1 MGTLRIFFAGLM
13 VMGMG
18 AVAQHGSK
26 PVKGIDIVVKKQP
39 SGSATLVRTDSNGGF
54 SVRIPEAGTYTLR
67 FAAPPELPGLPG
79 TVRSSI
85 TFTGDTPSADLAAV
99 NKPDPYRG
107 GGQKF
112 DKIGTK
118 GGILPRTARRLKWI
132 YPWPW
137 PPRTANGIYSF
148 EELEFSGPGLFSG
161 TLTAHR
167 SLTSLEVLT
176 FVAVEGQLSPLP
188 QGVTIMA
195 EGYRSFEYAA
205 ILRSG
210 LERRWRTQLEG
221 SSGAWRGEGEKPE
234 LRVSIN
240 TSGLTAG
247 TYSDEVVLTLIDG
260 EAREE
265 VRLPISIHILPRGAD
280 LGIQVN
286 RSRVVVPYTTG
297 KFSSSFQLH
306 NPTLSAQTYSI
317 RPSPGT
323 ASNVFRLPA
332 ARITVRSGEVASV
345 PFEIDGQALRD
356 GGDNGGGDFV
366 PQCIEVVKEPG
377 GEKFVYCTLPH
388 DVKTLEQWPETPQV
402 LKPLKLLPVPPPSQP
417 CQATK
422 LYPVLVGSP
431 TRLLQGVGANLQFE
445 VWDDCGLERTD
456 FGLLAFSSLGGSTSA
471 KAISK
476 GGVGTFLTF
485 PSAGANELQI
495 EVRAGELTGED
506 TYDLEVESTPVPA
519 MKAVTKSGAG
529 QLRGSA
535 QSQSIAPGA
544 IVEAETTPIS
554 EAGELLFGRIPIR
567 VLSRQGDVLTF
578 RVPYNTDPSVP
589 QILQVRDG
597 NHTSAPFPLSV
608 APAVPSILRN
618 AETGAYTFLRG
629 DDGSLTPV
637 TAETRAPAGSTLV
650 VFAEG
655 LGSVEQEAT
664 AETPTVVLS
673 TNSKQSPRA
682 TNGIPAVK
690 IVLIKPPGTSAVTPT
705 EIALTRDLPIE
716 LEGRPEAAFRLTFT
730 LPEGLESADPAS
742 GLVNLWVESQGVASE
757 LAATYTPDPAPVTSV
772 SVTSHAI
779 PFPATHLWD
788 GVSQTGPR
796 TANEAIGQAR
806 TLEGPTPQ
814 NLAPGVRLRLADLVS
829 NTVNATAPNGNKW
842 DIVVPNSASPVD
854 YTAIYEK
861 EFQLTFVVN
870 PPACGTLSTGAL
882 ASPGNW
888 WPEGST
894 VPLSRT
900 VNAGWTVVSILGGTT
915 SSSTL
920 MDRPRTV
927 TMTCE
932 EGYPVTLR
940 VAPLHPALVQIDSKT
955 STTGSLTTIS
965 NKALTLTV
973 PYSYIWGSNFS
984 YFTGISTPA
993 LSWSKQPGPNPSTV
1007 TIPAPTAAVTY
1018 TAHYNVGCII
1028 LTPHPNMTVAGG
1040 MIMSEAGNPPN
1051 CYGPGNVTITATPPP
1066 GQCFTAWDDGNT
1078 ANPRSWSP
1086 WVVSA
1091 VLPRPLFAPCTP
1103 GNTCVSPPAGP
1114 GGWWSLETASGP
1126 VLDRMP
1132 LAMHGIARNNPIVV
1146 PGKVGN
1152 ALAFNG
1158 TNSVEIPNNAIF
1170 DLPNSTAGRGNFTI
1184 DAWVRLDVAS
1194 DGGVLGRIGSPGPAG
1209 GLGWAFSVSRS
1220 GQFFE
1225 IRSGATG
1232 FGVQR
1237 THAPV
1242 SLGGWHF
1249 VALRFLRTATGSDVT
1264 MWING
1269 EKSTY
1274 NLADPVAALNL
1285 SGEPLLLASAVSP
1298 SAIGLQKPFVG
1309 AIDEFEYFQ
1318 RALTDAEI
1326 EGIYRASDK
1335 GKCPPAPS
1343 TGVRITVNGNPA
1355 AVGAVAGAAFGA
1367 TGLGAPSAPT
1377 FTTVLPT
1384 GTTSLAITAA
1394 TPVTNTAAGIRYE
1407 FTNWSVN
1414 GTANPAWTATPQAV
1428 PVPTANTTYTANYRT
1443 LFEVKV
1449 VVNGT
1454 CTVSPTPGF
1463 YPARTQLPVVI
1474 TPATGPT
1481 ATWAFDGG
1489 SLTVVS
1495 GGRIPLLSPGTLTV
1509 NCSASTGVPI
1519 SVITN
1524 PASIGAM
1531 VGIDTVGSSPNT
1543 YNTSLPA
1550 GGMQTLT
1557 AQDPVISAG
1566 TLYRFDNWSPT
1577 GPQITVPSTGPAVF
1591 TANYRLRGYAVTLTG
1606 CGATI
1611 GPLSLAVQTNPLF
1624 FAPNAELQIFPNPP
1638 AGQTFTSFTITM
1650 GGTTTTQTTNP
1661 GRITLTGPA
1670 TIVANCGTPTT
1681 APVTVLTNPANI
1693 GATMGLA
1700 GVNPGAGSSL
1710 NQYSTNAVP
1719 GATGTVNA
1727 APVQIFN
1734 SANTTRWDFKN
1745 WTGAGVVAPGTNNPQ
1760 PVTIQPNGSTF
1771 VANYDTFYKVD
1782 VVNNGCAS
1790 VSPVAGFYPAG
1801 SNVTVTVVAGGSN
1814 QVSSITFGPP
1824 AGGGA
1829 APSPIQNN
1837 SVMPVNSYTIL
1848 TANCGATPTGTV
1860 TVNTNP
1866 ANLGVVVGVTGSG
1879 AAPNSFTA
1887 ANLPAGPVTVTV
1899 DMLGPIVT
1907 PQGQQY
1913 QLQRWRQVGGGTLGS
1928 AAAQPATVVAGVT
1941 TTYTADYTVTGNR
1954 VTLLNN
1960 GCTAVGTTP
1969 TVPANG
1975 IWPVSTAL
1983 TGLTATPPTGGTLTN
1998 VTVTVLD
2005 PATGQTLTV
2014 PLGFPLPSPQTI
2026 GMPWTITFNC
2036 AAATTIGVTVNTNPV
2051 AIGATVGI
2059 GAASGV
2065 NSVSATLP
2073 AGSAQTLTASATAL
2087 VASTGLGY
2095 RFNNWTPAGP
2105 AVTLPASGSV
2115 TYTANYAV
2123 ACFLV
2128 LTEVQPAGSG
2138 TITLSPASPA
2148 NLPPNCYPNG
2158 SAITAT
2164 IVPAAGRLAG
2174 TIQPGAAGLGGLSP
2188 YSFTI
2193 TGPTLLVGTT
2203 TAAPAPAPN
2212 VNWAFVSRTGL
2223 TAVFRATN
2231 TGNLPATNLRITA
2244 LTASPGLRHTNRP
2257 PLPLG
2262 VGTLAPGAAAD
2273 VTLPFEFIG
2282 ESLDPNLNAAFQ
2294 VVLTSQ
2300 ADNLPAASFNIA
2312 VPAPPQTTIRL
2323 EAVSRTNTG
2332 NAGTLLFRVTNTGA
2346 NPTLPLNLVLQVT
2359 GASGLTFPNSSVQPV
2374 APLVPGASRE
2384 VTFAIALPAG
2394 QDLAAA
2400 TLTANLQAFGNIPAT
2415 LSRWRFDPPT
2425 AIVPLP

>member
-1 MGTLRIFFAGLM
+1 MGTLRLFFVGLILTG
-13 VMGMG
+13 VG
-18 AVAQHGSK
+18 AWAKQGSK
-26 PVKGIDIVVKKQP
+26 PIKDIDIIIKKQP

-54 SVRIPEAGTYTLR
+54 SVRIPEPGTYALR

-79 TVRSSI
+79 TVRSTVKFLADNPAAAEFSVRK
-85 TFTGDTPSADLAAV
+85 PSPGRRFAV
-99 NKPDPYRG
+99 
-107 GGQKF
+107 
-112 DKIGTK
+112 K
-118 GGILPRTARRLKWI
+118 GGISQVRLTPTGPSGLYK
-132 YPWPW
+132 YE
-137 PPRTANGIYSF
+137 T
-148 EELEFSGPGLFSG
+148 LEFSGPGLFTGQMS
-161 TLTAHR
+161 ADR
-167 SLTSLEVLT
+167 SLTSVAALS

-188 QGVTIMA
+188 QGITITA

-210 LERRWRTQLEG
+210 LDRRWRTQLEG

-265 VRLPISIHILPRGAD
+265 VRVPISIHILPRGSD
-280 LGIQVN
+280 LGILTDRTTYVIPQRTGSVRTFIRLTN
-286 RSRVVVPYTTG
+286 RTTQEEVYTLEPGDAAAQAALTVPATPIRVASGQTVEVPVVVDAV
-297 KFSSSFQLH
+297 Q
-306 NPTLSAQTYSI
+306 
-317 RPSPGT
+317 
-323 ASNVFRLPA
+323 
-332 ARITVRSGEVASV
+332 VASGKAPMTV
-345 PFEIDGQALRD
+345 KSLSNIK
-356 GGDNGGGDFV
+356 
-366 PQCIEVVKEPG
+366 PQK
-377 GEKFVYCTLPH
+377 
-388 DVKTLEQWPETPQV
+388 V
-402 LKPLKLLPVPPPSQP
+402 LVFTPPPAP
-417 CQATK
+417 DAPGATC
-422 LYPVLVGSP
+422 VATSLVP
-431 TRLLQGVGANLQFE
+431 ILINRPNQFLRGVPANLE
-445 VWDDCGLERTD
+445 YVVWDDCGTQRNDYTVE
-456 FGLLAFSSLGGSTSA
+456 AISKLGGSASGKAVNKPGVSGLLTIPTS
-471 KAISK
+471 
-476 GGVGTFLTF
+476 G
-485 PSAGANELQI
+485 PDQLQV

-506 TYDLEVESTPVPA
+506 TFDLEVETTPVPA
-519 MKAVTKSGAG
+519 MKAVGKGGIGS
-529 QLRGSA
+529 LRAEPASN
-535 QSQSIAPGA
+535 QSIAPGA

-554 EAGELLFGRIPIR
+554 EAGELLFGRTPIR

-1384 GTTSLAITAA
+1384 GTTSLAVTAA

-1899 DMLGPIVT
+1899 DTLGPIVT
-1907 PQGQQY
+1907 AQGQQY

-1928 AAAQPATVVAGVT
+1928 AAAQPGTVVAGVT

-1954 VTLLNN
+1954 VTLVNN

-1975 IWPVSTAL
+1975 IWPVGTAL

-2036 AAATTIGVTVNTNPV
+2036 AAATTIGVTVTTNPA

-2065 NSVSATLP
+2065 NTVSATLP
-2073 AGSAQTLTASATAL
+2073 AASAQTLTASATAL

-2346 NPTLPLNLVLQVT
+2346 NPTLPLNLILQIT